1 MTADGFESLLAELFG
16 YQRFEEEPGLEKLIM
31 DTAGRLYPWQLGYEE
46 LVFVTG
52 AGDTGAGPEP
62 PRLPEGLE
70 DD

>member
-31 DTAGRLYPWQLGYEE
+31 DTAGRYPRQLGDEE
-46 LVFVTG
+46 LNA